1 MTQSQSRSYLL
12 DHLFLFLIQL
22 RFREHGRGGLT
33 FACGLCGGCCGCRGG
48 LTLSRCVPQGVVSCL
63 SLAPIRWWG
72 SNTTF
77 APCLHPFGRQSH
89 YQRHSGAIRGLLWM
103 GSKVSSRQQ
112 GLHNTVSGGVS
123 VQTKFP
129 TYSQVTSPVTYHIT
143 RHECILLS
151 TDLLGCRLYLA
162 ET

>member
-1 MTQSQSRSYLL
+1 
-12 DHLFLFLIQL
+12 
-22 RFREHGRGGLT
+22 
-33 FACGLCGGCCGCRGG
+33 
-48 LTLSRCVPQGVVSCL
+48 
-63 SLAPIRWWG
+63 
-72 SNTTF
+72 
-77 APCLHPFGRQSH
+77 
-89 YQRHSGAIRGLLWM
+89 M